1 MGEEEESPLIDSVL
15 CAFHSAKRSPGI
27 QSAQAPWKEEFLL
40 CQLYATSI
48 TTTIPPLSY
57 QPYHFLNSFSWD
69 DDDNYP
75 QRLGGVSEWG
85 PNSFPSV
92 HQVTKSEPGALYVV
106 ILFPLQQE

>member
-1 MGEEEESPLIDSVL
+1 MAHHWFSQQHLIFARNFTMGEEEESPLIDSVL

-57 QPYHFLNSFSWD
+57 QPYHFLNSFS
-69 DDDNYP
+69 
-75 QRLGGVSEWG
+75 
-85 PNSFPSV
+85 
-92 HQVTKSEPGALYVV
+92 
-106 ILFPLQQE
+106 